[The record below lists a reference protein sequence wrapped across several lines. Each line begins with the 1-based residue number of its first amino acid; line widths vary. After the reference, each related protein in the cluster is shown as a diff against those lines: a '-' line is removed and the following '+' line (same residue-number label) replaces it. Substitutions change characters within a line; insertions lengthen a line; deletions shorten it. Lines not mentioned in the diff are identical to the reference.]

1 MSDHINDVLE
11 RIGDRYVEEAACYR
25 AASVG
30 QRRMVRLAVIAAC
43 AAVFMTVGVTGWE
56 RLIRPQIESDGLR
69 RYSYHLVDHIPENA
83 PQTVE
88 QVFLPDVSLLESDH
102 ELAYCL
108 QTKTDAGSYIATVYR
123 GTRGN
128 QFAVTQFPFVAFDH
142 YANKRASVTYMPD
155 EIRRMELAGR
165 EVLCEIID
173 GGITDVIWSDG
184 VYCFELHN
192 SNPLTESQWSMLLNS
207 FREEPGYEEL
217 AMAHPYYY
225 PDSGTL
231 ETVLIPDFLPDG
243 LGTFSWEISPYC
255 AEWNLYD
262 EEGYGVLFQ
271 QTPLDVRN
279 YHTEDH
285 TKGPYYGGEIK
296 EWFLING
303 VVIYEGESGG
313 FWDYLWYEGGDRCL
327 LRFDKETNLD
337 FRPLA
342 QEIIAHMTRVTP
354 EEAENFYICTE

>member
-192 SNPLTESQWSMLLNS
+192 SKPLTESQWSMLLNS

-231 ETVLIPDFLPDG
+231 KTVLIPDYIFLG
-243 LGTFSWEISPYC
+243 NITLLC
-255 AEWNLYD
+255 R
-262 EEGYGVLFQ
+262 V
-271 QTPLDVRN
+271 
-279 YHTEDH
+279 
-285 TKGPYYGGEIK
+285 
-296 EWFLING
+296 
-303 VVIYEGESGG
+303 ES
-313 FWDYLWYEGGDRCL
+313 L
-327 LRFDKETNLD
+327 
-337 FRPLA
+337 
-342 QEIIAHMTRVTP
+342 
-354 EEAENFYICTE
+354 